1 MIVLEKPF
9 PKNEMAFLF
18 ELAIFDTLK
27 LSKSSV
33 MNFDLQPTLTNELI
47 KISPLTEDNFDEL
60 YAVASDPLIWE
71 QHPNKNRY
79 QLEVFRTF
87 FTGAI
92 ESKGAVLVQNSTTN
106 EVIGCSRYYD
116 FDDKSNSI
124 TVGYTFLSRGYWGKS
139 YNRALKKLMFDY
151 AFKFVDK
158 VILHIG
164 ATNFRSQKS
173 IEKIGAIKIGEL
185 DVAYYGEPVKTNF
198 VYEVSKI
205 DWLESEQTSK

>member
-1 MIVLEKPF
+1 
-9 PKNEMAFLF
+9 
-18 ELAIFDTLK
+18 
-27 LSKSSV
+27 
-33 MNFDLQPTLTNELI
+33 MNFDLQPTLSNELI
-47 KISPLTEDNFDEL
+47 KISPLTEDRFDGL

-79 QLEVFRTF
+79 QLEVFKTF
-87 FTGAI
+87 FKGAI
-92 ESKGAVLVQNSTTN
+92 ESKGAVLVHNSQTD

-116 FDDKSNSI
+116 FDEENNSI
-124 TVGYTFLSRGYWGKS
+124 IIGYTFLSRAYWGKS
-139 YNRALKKLMFDY
+139 YNKSLKNLMFDY

-185 DVAYYGEPVKTNF
+185 EVAYYGEPVKTNF
-198 VYEVSKI
+198 VYEVNKA
-205 DWLESEQTSK
+205 DWLNKD